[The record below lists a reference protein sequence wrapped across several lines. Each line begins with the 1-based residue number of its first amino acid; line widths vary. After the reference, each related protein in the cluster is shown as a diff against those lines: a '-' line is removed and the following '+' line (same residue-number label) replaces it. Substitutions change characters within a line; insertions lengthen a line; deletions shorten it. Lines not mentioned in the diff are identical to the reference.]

1 MNTTTIPGIVVY
13 CASSSQV
20 AAPYL
25 EAAYTMGRLIALSG
39 RPLISGGGT
48 FGLMAAT
55 IEGALSEGGHA
66 IGVLPRFMIER
77 DWAHQQLTEVI
88 PTETMHERKM
98 TMATLSC
105 AAVALPGGIGTLDE
119 LLEIM
124 TWHQLGLYKGPVVI
138 VNTDGYFDPL
148 IAMFHRMID
157 QNFMRDRLIHAAIVS
172 TPAEAMEVIEQ
183 TISNARP

>member
-1 MNTTTIPGIVVY
+1 VVY

-20 AAPYL
+20 PAPYL
-25 EAAYTMGRLIALSG
+25 EAAYRMGALIARSH

-55 IEGALSEGGHA
+55 IEGALSQGGEA

-77 DWAHQQLTEVI
+77 DWAHPRLTEMI
-88 PTETMHERKM
+88 ATSTMHERKM
-98 TMATLSC
+98 TMATLSA

-148 IAMFHRMID
+148 IEMFNRMID
-157 QNFMRDRLIHAAIVS
+157 QNFMRDRLIHATIVA
-172 TPAEAMEVIEQ
+172 TPDEAMATIEQ
-183 TISNARP
+183 TLTGTRS